1 MAKLAHKPKDGKPM
15 AASVQV
21 RDPRPSASQRFFAV
35 YEELARP
42 FDGWG
47 DQAQLLRIW
56 DLFRV
61 IAHGL
66 DTWGAAGIIRTLIAP
81 FRHGTTSPGATA

>member
-1 MAKLAHKPKDGKPM
+1 VSYTWPEIDLAELW
-15 AASVQV
+15 VQ
-21 RDPRPSASQRFFAV
+21 RRPAGSDRFFAV

-42 FDGWG
+42 FGGWQ

-56 DLFRV
+56 DLFSV

-66 DTWGAAGIIRTLIAP
+66 DTWGAAEVVRKLIAP
-81 FRHGTTSPGATA
+81 FRRSTASRVTI